1 MRKDPTEFRKRF
13 AKWKEGGKPYK
24 DGKISDE
31 QYVSIMENVAAD
43 NWQQWGDESEDA
55 ALTRILNDNAYDY
68 RGYYNDNPGSAANAD
83 THWPDEYKTVWHPT
97 FSTQSKYSG
106 KKSQYNPYGYP
117 GGTWQGELFN
127 PQWYQQ
133 HQGTGFYKDG
143 YPKLPKFEGG
153 EEKFKLKKTP
163 EYVQAGID
171 NQWSKVSNDDMGA
184 AFQDIV
190 VRPQSRGGNTTIGN
204 WEKQWEPKYE
214 KPLGLVSPEFDVL
227 SLSQA
232 ASKIAKEIKRFKN
245 WGGVELNYDRGN
257 LMKFS
262 YLDRNRNQL
271 GHIDIRAY
279 DGKPEISMINS
290 NKRGVGRKL
299 YDAAIEYVTDKNMPG
314 IYSGKNLLSAPKTYS
329 MWKHYPNKQLISV
342 DGAHSNFRMPGVT
355 GSLSKNMTKEQAM
368 NNWSKNIFGGFD
380 NGEVYLLKSPS
391 SSVKYWK
398 PYNIDITSIT
408 PLTNPIIGHTMSE

>member
-143 YPKLPKFEGG
+143 YPKLPKFKDG
-153 EEKFKLKKTP
+153 EEGALNMGPKRHITPSELK
-163 EYVQAGID
+163 
-171 NQWSKVSNDDMGA
+171 N
-184 AFQDIV
+184 
-190 VRPQSRGGNTTIGN
+190 
-204 WEKQWEPKYE
+204 
-214 KPLGLVSPEFDVL
+214 
-227 SLSQA
+227 
-232 ASKIAKEIKRFKN
+232 
-245 WGGVELNYDRGN
+245 
-257 LMKFS
+257 
-262 YLDRNRNQL
+262 
-271 GHIDIRAY
+271 
-279 DGKPEISMINS
+279 
-290 NKRGVGRKL
+290 
-299 YDAAIEYVTDKNMPG
+299 VTDKIPVEKGLSGYDPILGFFVGQRALGKMFSIGRQIFKTHLRKSAQQEYREARQNGHSPAMARIIASDGYVDSTAQALDKMTRLLDFG
-314 IYSGKNLLSAPKTYS
+314 I
-329 MWKHYPNKQLISV
+329 
-342 DGAHSNFRMPGVT
+342 
-355 GSLSKNMTKEQAM
+355 
-368 NNWSKNIFGGFD
+368 
-380 NGEVYLLKSPS
+380 
-391 SSVKYWK
+391 
-398 PYNIDITSIT
+398 
-408 PLTNPIIGHTMSE
+408 